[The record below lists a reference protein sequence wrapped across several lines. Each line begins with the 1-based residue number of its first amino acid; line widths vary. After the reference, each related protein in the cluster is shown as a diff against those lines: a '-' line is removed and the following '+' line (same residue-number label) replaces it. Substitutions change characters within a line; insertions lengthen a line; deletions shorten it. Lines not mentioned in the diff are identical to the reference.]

1 MMDLPEGMSFLGGR
15 TSKEM
20 YVIICK
26 LGLTAPDAE
35 GLTLVND
42 LGNFIQQ
49 FLTELEVD
57 QARAV
62 AIAEL
67 ETEHLMGINFV
78 NNLIKEGTASGQEPS
93 HMSFIT
99 DGKRWY

>member
-1 MMDLPEGMSFLGGR
+1 MDLPEGITFLGGR
-15 TSKEM
+15 NPKEL

-26 LGLTAPDAE
+26 LGLTAPSEE
-35 GLTLVND
+35 GLNLAND
-42 LGNFIQQ
+42 LGNFIGE

-62 AIAEL
+62 DVAEL
-67 ETEHLMGINFV
+67 ETEHLMGINFID
-78 NNLIKEGTASGQEPS
+78 NLIKEATDSGQSPS
-93 HMSFIT
+93 HMKFIT